1 MRRSFYG
8 RHTYFTTLPSISS
21 FVFVFFFLKKLKC
34 FERTFSR
41 IQIRMMLSV
50 KQFMGWV
57 ISQSWIK
64 CPQKEAKYVQT
75 SLVIH
80 GEVGREIWDL
90 DTREHCQIGL
100 TRKHAQWVKRSCLL
114 LDLPWTHRTSMHET
128 WQKYMYNAA
137 IEMLHIQ
144 RLFLERFTATACV
157 HWHSQQKQC
166 LGTKDIL
173 QPKWAPSIPLSCK
186 RFLPPP
192 PSPPDWPKTAFMS
205 VKVLVGLMPIGTA
218 TVSAKQCKDA
228 LLFTILAFF
237 QSLLVI
243 RIHWFVADLNGLFA
257 VHMTEDI
264 GICWSHKYDV
274 SFLPPHHIPG
284 GFSTVVGLGVVSIPR
299 ACKKYRSSDSFLQTF
314 LVPHNFD
321 VHSFC
326 LFPLHWEWRVLFE
339 NEDMHVSD
347 KQARIQDFGQGSEQI
362 QNSSRALHGG
372 PYFKPQCSPK
382 RKFCRKV
389 IPWFCF

>member
-1 MRRSFYG
+1 
-8 RHTYFTTLPSISS
+8 
-21 FVFVFFFLKKLKC
+21 
-34 FERTFSR
+34 
-41 IQIRMMLSV
+41 MLSV

-192 PSPPDWPKTAFMS
+192 PITSRLTQNCFHVSQSSCRVDADWDCNSFCKAVQRCIAFHNSCIFS
-205 VKVLVGLMPIGTA
+205 VLASDQDSLVCCRSQWPFCC
-218 TVSAKQCKDA
+218 SHDRRHWH
-228 LLFTILAFF
+228 
-237 QSLLVI
+237 LLV
-243 RIHWFVADLNGLFA
+243 
-257 VHMTEDI
+257 
-264 GICWSHKYDV
+264 
-274 SFLPPHHIPG
+274 P
-284 GFSTVVGLGVVSIPR
+284 
-299 ACKKYRSSDSFLQTF
+299 
-314 LVPHNFD
+314 
-321 VHSFC
+321 
-326 LFPLHWEWRVLFE
+326 
-339 NEDMHVSD
+339 
-347 KQARIQDFGQGSEQI
+347 
-362 QNSSRALHGG
+362 
-372 PYFKPQCSPK
+372 
-382 RKFCRKV
+382 
-389 IPWFCF
+389 